1 MTDLDETEYTAGNNN
16 LLHSLFSQCSISL
29 NGSQIT
35 QASEHCG
42 FRAYLES
49 LLTYGNDAAESH
61 LRMAYWELDEG
72 DFKAGDCSKPAELFN
87 TSFCARCNHV
97 KKSQEVQM
105 YGRLHA
111 DICNVPQLLI
121 TGLKVLIN
129 LTKAKPE
136 LYFLSSKENGKVYFK
151 ILEALSYVKRFRPT
165 SSILTSHNEAL
176 LAGYPIRYNITRI
189 EIKTYIFCWFTI
201 TLH

>member
-1 MTDLDETEYTAGNNN
+1 
-16 LLHSLFSQCSISL
+16 
-29 NGSQIT
+29 
-35 QASEHCG
+35 
-42 FRAYLES
+42 
-49 LLTYGNDAAESH
+49 
-61 LRMAYWELDEG
+61 MAYWELDEG

-151 ILEALSYVKRFRPT
+151 ILEALSYVKRFRPS

-201 TLH
+201 TLHWQCRFGAPPETLNFHNGLEHRLSCHYVYESIQVPLFRS